1 MEHKTEKN
9 MLMLKGEA
17 SPCLQPRHSGYG
29 LCDVVTRSLSREFP
43 WLVRLLTTFAS
54 AIYNYAYSRVFQ
66 HPLERALRRR
76 ARNAQA
82 TVAHGSRNE
91 PCGMN
96 CSLSCRTRCGTSFP
110 RPRHADGNRHQLF
123 MSEKK
128 ALRLSLLRTLTWPR
142 PSASNVRSTTHL
154 LPP

>member
-9 MLMLKGEA
+9 MLMLKGEG

-76 ARNAQA
+76 ARNALGYN
-82 TVAHGSRNE
+82 AHGSRDE
-91 PCGMN
+91 LV
-96 CSLSCRTRCGTSFP
+96 S
-110 RPRHADGNRHQLF
+110 
-123 MSEKK
+123 
-128 ALRLSLLRTLTWPR
+128 LTWIR